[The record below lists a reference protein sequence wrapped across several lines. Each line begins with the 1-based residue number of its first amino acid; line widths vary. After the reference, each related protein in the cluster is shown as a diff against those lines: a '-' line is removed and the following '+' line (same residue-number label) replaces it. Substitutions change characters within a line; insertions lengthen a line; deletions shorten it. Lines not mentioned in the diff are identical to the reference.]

1 MTNHCARVASRTVAV
16 TFART
21 VVLIALG
28 STGSACSSTN
38 EPADQSPVNAGGST
52 ASSGQSAPGP
62 TGGTTAQGAAG
73 TPPAGVSGAG
83 GVVAG
88 QAAGG
93 AAAQAGTG
101 GGAAAGTSAEAGS
114 MAEAGSGGTMAAAGS
129 DAPVDASAPEPSP
142 GCSGGTLKAGHTNET
157 IMVGTRQREY
167 VQHVPMSY
175 DGTKP
180 FKVLIDFHGG
190 TYDGPRWDARASN
203 KFKMMSETEQ
213 FIYLAPTG
221 LDAWW
226 TTTEGADGADG
237 QFMRALIDGLK
248 KTACVDNKRI
258 YTTGCSMGGDMSFF
272 MACYF
277 ADVIA
282 ASLPMCGTM
291 SFPLTDCKP
300 ARPISVTFV
309 MGSRDSLNCW
319 EPPRTSVG
327 NPCASEVLDTF
338 KTLNKCTDAAEMTHD
353 GLCRTHDECEGG
365 TEASICQ
372 LDATHTGIYQATDMD
387 VYVEGWSFLKKF
399 HLP

>member
-1 MTNHCARVASRTVAV
+1 MWLVMTTNLTTWRRTR
-16 TFART
+16 TART
-21 VVLIALG
+21 AATSSVLSIALAIGCG
-28 STGSACSSTN
+28 SKN
-38 EPADQSPVNAGGST
+38 EDPA
-52 ASSGQSAPGP
+52 QSAI
-62 TGGTTAQGAAG
+62 TGAAG
-73 TPPAGVSGAG
+73 TTMPSPAPMPAAGATSSGAG
-83 GVVAG
+83 GMTTTVTSGSGGALPAG
-88 QAAGG
+88 AGAGG
-93 AAAQAGTG
+93 AAQAGA
-101 GGAAAGTSAEAGS
+101 GGAVQAGAGAGAGAGS
-114 MAEAGSGGTMAAAGS
+114 GGATAEAGSGPSG
-129 DAPVDASAPEPSP
+129 DASAPDPSP
-142 GCSGGTLKAGHTNET
+142 GCTGGTFKAGHTNET
-157 IMVGTRQREY
+157 IEAGGRQRQY
-167 VQHVPMSY
+167 VQHVPSTY

-180 FKVLIDFHGG
+180 FSVLIDFHGG

-203 KFKMMSETEQ
+203 KFKDMSETER

-237 QFMRALIDGLK
+237 LFMRALIDKLK
-248 KTACVDNKRI
+248 QSACVDNRRI

-300 ARPISVTFV
+300 ARPISTTFV

-327 NPCASEVLDTF
+327 NPCASEVLAAF
-338 KTLNKCTDAAEMTHD
+338 KMHNGCTDAAEMTHD
-353 GLCRTHDECEGG
+353 GLCLTHDECSGG
-365 TEASICQ
+365 TEASICR

-387 VYVEGWSFLKKF
+387 VYVEGWSFLKRF